1 MSETTRRKA
10 GKVDTV
16 LAGAVDIA
24 RQGLAP
30 IAKPEEIGEH
40 LGATSEGER
49 LATHSFECLK
59 PGYRGWHWV
68 AVLARVPRGR
78 NASVCES
85 ELLPG
90 EDALV
95 ARAWV

>member
-1 MSETTRRKA
+1 MISTPRGGGELRKTHMSETTRRKA
-10 GKVDTV
+10 GKVDTI
-16 LAGAVDIA
+16 LASAVDLA
-24 RQGLAP
+24 REGLAP

-68 AVLARVPRGR
+68 AVLARVPR
-78 NASVCES
+78 
-85 ELLPG
+85 
-90 EDALV
+90 
-95 ARAWV
+95 